1 MRKARLTKI
10 LIEGNRELLEQF
22 ATQVE
27 AFADL
32 NLERSPRTG
41 LVMMKTRDSVSR
53 QPFYTGEVLV
63 TECVVQ
69 VNGHYGMGVL
79 MGEEPQKAYQIA
91 LVDGAF
97 NAKLPITEAW
107 LPALEKEEQ
116 YIKQKQQKE
125 ITRLSGSRVNF
136 DTMEDYNAKS

>member
-27 AFADL
+27 ASADL

-116 YIKQKQQKE
+116 YIEQKQQKE